1 MNMAVAS
8 VQSRHNVKKI
18 KEVSKKN
25 CRFHMHNTT
34 IEADLEG
41 KEKKRKKQPII
52 REKKKKKEAV
62 KSEKKREI
70 VKSRRFQVRR

>member
-34 IEADLEG
+34 IEAD
-41 KEKKRKKQPII
+41 
-52 REKKKKKEAV
+52 
-62 KSEKKREI
+62 S
-70 VKSRRFQVRR
+70 

>member
-18 KEVSKKN
+18 KEVLKN

-41 KEKKRKKQPII
+41 KEKKKKKTTNNQGK
-52 REKKKKKEAV
+52 EKKERG
-62 KSEKKREI
+62 S
-70 VKSRRFQVRR
+70 

>member
-18 KEVSKKN
+18 KEVLKN

-41 KEKKRKKQPII
+41 KEKKRKKQPIM
-52 REKKKKKEAV
+52 REKKKK
-62 KSEKKREI
+62 RERG
-70 VKSRRFQVRR
+70 S